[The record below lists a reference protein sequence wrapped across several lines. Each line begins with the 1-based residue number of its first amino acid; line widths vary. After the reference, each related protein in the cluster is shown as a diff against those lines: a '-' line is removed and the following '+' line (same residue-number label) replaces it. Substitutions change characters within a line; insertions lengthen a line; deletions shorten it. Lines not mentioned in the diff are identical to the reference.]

1 MRMYATQ
8 TAKAI
13 DGDTN
18 AFEIRE
24 FDPSIVTNHYV
35 FNMPAAIDE
44 RADLPAYL
52 V

>member
-1 MRMYATQ
+1 MRVDAAQ
-8 TAKAI
+8 AAKAI

-18 AFEIRE
+18 ALEIWKLN
-24 FDPSIVTNHYV
+24 PTVVTNHYE

>member
-1 MRMYATQ
+1 MRVNAAQ
-8 TAKAI
+8 PAKAI

-18 AFEIRE
+18 ALEIWKLN
-24 FDPSIVTNHYV
+24 PTVVTNHYV